1 MYNTNLQDMGYQ
13 TLNQNYDS
21 PISVYKNLDS
31 LVGNYSSND
40 HGHEGV
46 AKSDFLKFATHE
58 PFTCGCEYHNDQA

>member
-31 LVGNYSSND
+31 LVGNYSHNES
-40 HGHEGV
+40 
-46 AKSDFLKFATHE
+46 KSIRSEFNRI
-58 PFTCGCEYHNDQA
+58 YS